1 MQKDVY
7 SFSRKSEKLS
17 KSGPFL
23 GWCNGKTHICDQVI
37 LAMCVFQIIWNLF
50 CKKKYVFIICVLSAI
65 KVFLKTTLK
74 INFGDP
80 TLVTPLE
87 PPMHYIFAARYISCK
102 KTSAIR
108 KSKNWINNP
117 WFMRG
122 VTSVSPRHPVWNPS

>member
-1 MQKDVY
+1 MRPGNSGHVC
-7 SFSRKSEKLS
+7 FSNYLKFVL
-17 KSGPFL
+17 
-23 GWCNGKTHICDQVI
+23 Q
-37 LAMCVFQIIWNLF
+37 
-50 CKKKYVFIICVLSAI
+50 KKYVFIICVLSAI

-108 KSKNWINNP
+108 KSKKWINNP

-122 VTSVSPRHPVWNPS
+122 GDLCKSQTPRV